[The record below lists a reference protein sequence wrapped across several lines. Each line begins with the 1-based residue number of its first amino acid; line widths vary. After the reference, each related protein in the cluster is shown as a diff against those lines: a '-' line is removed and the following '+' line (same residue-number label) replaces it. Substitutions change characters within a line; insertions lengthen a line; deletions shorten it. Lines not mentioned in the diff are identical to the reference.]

1 MFVITDWLMV
11 IITLVYVI
19 ATIFICVY
27 NVKSVKAAKE
37 QIDVTKTQIKT
48 MVEQYNSVN
57 RPLVSI
63 RFDIIRSGLLCFIIE
78 NNGPLLAENV
88 QIKINKEFIENI
100 KNNDEKSLL
109 ERLNTAVFY
118 LASKQK
124 ETVFFGGIL
133 DFDNISQ
140 KVAKVNIS
148 YNTYNEYAEI
158 DINQYRFSM
167 IYSSPLEDISQNL
180 KKIKENS
187 ETFHKN
193 LIRII
198 NRPAKIQNVVVHNEN
213 EDEACKFKLYKT
225 VCLNAYSNVE
235 KLAEQLGLDKEYTL
249 GLLFE
254 LYKVDRLISYTFD
267 EETRD
272 NDKALWYKV

>member
-1 MFVITDWLMV
+1 MITDWLMV
-11 IITLVYVI
+11 IITFVYVI

-63 RFDIIRSGLLCFIIE
+63 RFDIIRSGILCFIIE
-78 NNGPLLAENV
+78 NNGPLPAENV

-198 NRPAKIQNVVVHNEN
+198 DRPAKIQNVVVHTEN

-225 VCLNAYSNVE
+225 VCLNAHSTVEQLAE
-235 KLAEQLGLDKEYTL
+235 KLELDKEYTL

-254 LYKVDRLISYTFD
+254 LYKVDRLVAYTFN
-267 EETRD
+267 EETKD
-272 NDKALWYKV
+272 NDKALWYKRQ